1 MVVASGVEQMSWIW
15 GWLSAYSS
23 AMHVVVVFAE
33 NVHLP
38 ALYVDLL
45 YTTPQA
51 LLASLAPGDRL
62 AHVFS
67 TLVMIS
73 KTCRVW
79 KFVCKVKS
87 TAKTL

>member
-1 MVVASGVEQMSWIW
+1 MDMGLVERLRLSYACSG
-15 GWLSAYSS
+15 G
-23 AMHVVVVFAE
+23 FAE